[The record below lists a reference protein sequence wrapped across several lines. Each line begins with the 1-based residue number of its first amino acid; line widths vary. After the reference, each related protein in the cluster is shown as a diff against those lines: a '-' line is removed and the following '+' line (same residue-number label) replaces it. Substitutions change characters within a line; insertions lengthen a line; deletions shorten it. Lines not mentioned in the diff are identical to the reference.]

1 MFLGQFSEIGSFLF
15 MAFALGL
22 DGFSVS
28 LGIGL
33 QNIRLKRIAIIGF
46 MIGLFHMLLPF
57 IGISVGQFLSLTMEY
72 ITSVIGGFILVFIGS
87 YMIFSALQPRVQ
99 LLGNPKGLKLLSVA
113 FIVSIDS
120 LPVGI
125 SLGLSGVKTL
135 LIIFLFGICTM
146 FLSWV
151 GLIIGKKAHSLL
163 GMYSEIL
170 GGIILFLF
178 GINIIF
184 TS

>member
-1 MFLGQFSEIGSFLF
+1 MFDGQLSEIGSILF

-28 LGIGL
+28 LGIGM
-33 QNIRLKRIAIIGF
+33 QNIRLRRIVMIGF
-46 MIGLFHMLLPF
+46 IIGLFHMLLPF
-57 IGISVGQFLSLTMEY
+57 IGISFGQFLSEKLED

-87 YMIFSALQPRVQ
+87 YMIFSALQPRAKFIE
-99 LLGNPKGLKLLSVA
+99 NPAGIQLLSVA

-125 SLGLSGVKTL
+125 SLGISGVATI

-146 FLSWV
+146 ILSWI
-151 GLIIGKKAHSLL
+151 GLIIGKKAHSVL
-163 GMYSEIL
+163 GMYSEIV
-170 GGIILFLF
+170 GGIILFLL
-178 GINIIF
+178 GINVVF
-184 TS
+184 VS